1 MNEPCSDNSKRVQG
15 NVVDKR
21 SLIHLLDTMHVGS
34 DVEMDFNDPET
45 WNDYGF
51 NKEEDV
57 WDVKAD
63 KHPVWNE
70 AMLVPPSM
78 VPEDEPIVASDDL
91 FGLFRVVLIICFY
104 CTTEIRRKVVECF
117 STDAPQTTV
126 VKLRKYEKE
135 EWAQNALISMENI
148 DPFVLEVI
156 VAEYTYTV
164 HANCLK
170 YRRGTS

>member
-1 MNEPCSDNSKRVQG
+1 MLNASYVTSVYSDNSKRVQG
-15 NVVDKR
+15 NVIDRK

-63 KHPVWNE
+63 EHPILNE

-78 VPEDEPIVASDDL
+78 IPDDESAVAYDDL
-91 FGLFRVVLIICFY
+91 FGRLLLLCHLI
-104 CTTEIRRKVVECF
+104 
-117 STDAPQTTV
+117 
-126 VKLRKYEKE
+126 
-135 EWAQNALISMENI
+135 LIF
-148 DPFVLEVI
+148 P
-156 VAEYTYTV
+156 
-164 HANCLK
+164 
-170 YRRGTS
+170 